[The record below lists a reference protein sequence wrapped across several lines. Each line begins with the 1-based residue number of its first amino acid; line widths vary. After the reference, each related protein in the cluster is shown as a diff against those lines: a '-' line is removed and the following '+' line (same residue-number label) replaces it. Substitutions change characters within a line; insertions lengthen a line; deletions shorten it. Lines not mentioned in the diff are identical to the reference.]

1 MSFTS
6 CSDDDDDNPT
16 SSIVGKWECQDIDGY
31 YITFKSNKTGLE
43 EYKMDGNYLS
53 GSFEYSY
60 NPEQQQVT
68 IVGSNENLELENGT
82 YRCRIGNTMMEF
94 GGLTFKKK

>member
-1 MSFTS
+1 
-6 CSDDDDDNPT
+6 
-16 SSIVGKWECQDIDGY
+16 
-31 YITFKSNKTGLE
+31 
-43 EYKMDGNYLS
+43 MDGNYLS